1 MYVKQFEEL
10 FYPTV
15 QELILHQKKRTTGR
29 SIIVNTL
36 LCIPH
41 PLTLLLKGR
50 CQKGLLS
57 GSGPKLF
64 RAWCILGLG
73 LVGVHVGLGLG
84 LVVGVRLGFIYSN
97 CRLGLGLGLGLG
109 WKHRDSHVRI
119 QYWQLQN
126 LTCNYETVL
135 EL

>member
-1 MYVKQFEEL
+1 MH
-10 FYPTV
+10 PTPSYSPV
-15 QELILHQKKRTTGR
+15 EGKV
-29 SIIVNTL
+29 S
-36 LCIPH
+36 
-41 PLTLLLKGR
+41 KGT
-50 CQKGLLS
+50 LS

-97 CRLGLGLGLGLG
+97 CRLGLGLG
-109 WKHRDSHVRI
+109 WKHCDSHVRI
-119 QYWQLQN
+119 QYWQQLQN

>member
-1 MYVKQFEEL
+1 M
-10 FYPTV
+10 
-15 QELILHQKKRTTGR
+15 LILHQNKRTASR
-29 SIIVNTL
+29 PIIVNTL

-50 CQKGLLS
+50 CQKGLCQV
-57 GSGPKLF
+57 GGPSFLG
-64 RAWCILGLG
+64 AWCILGLG

-84 LVVGVRLGFIYSN
+84 LVVGVRLGFIYIN
-97 CRLGLGLGLGLG
+97 CRLGLGLGLG

-119 QYWQLQN
+119 QYWQQLQN